1 MCWHHRWLGLVH
13 KKENFAEAEPG
24 YENRY
29 RNPSCQ
35 AMVLS
40 QKRRGQRWMAI
51 PVAGSQYS
59 PVSSRHLRLTR
70 SFSPRVNPF
79 TVATNLSL
87 DPTQSNTYVDTAS
100 RESHISSIVFLSLH
114 RPKLLQRIQ
123 TVLLTDRHASLFN
136 LVANARII
144 EMFGQFD
151 IAKSLVHLRLYQS
164 TG

>member
-1 MCWHHRWLGLVH
+1 M
-13 KKENFAEAEPG
+13 
-24 YENRY
+24 
-29 RNPSCQ
+29 S
-35 AMVLS
+35 
-40 QKRRGQRWMAI
+40 
-51 PVAGSQYS
+51 
-59 PVSSRHLRLTR
+59 T
-70 SFSPRVNPF
+70 PRVNSF

-100 RESHISSIVFLSLH
+100 WDSHISSIVFLSLH

-144 EMFGQFD
+144 ETFGQFD